1 MGREFEPRRP
11 LFFRAYACVAQQV
24 EYFLGKEGV
33 TGSNPVTSLFL
44 STPRVEAFVRCPER
58 HISLSH

>member
-11 LFFRAYACVAQQV
+11 LFFEYACVAQQV

-33 TGSNPVTSLFL
+33 TGSNPVTSLFFECA
-44 STPRVEAFVRCPER
+44 SD
-58 HISLSH
+58 